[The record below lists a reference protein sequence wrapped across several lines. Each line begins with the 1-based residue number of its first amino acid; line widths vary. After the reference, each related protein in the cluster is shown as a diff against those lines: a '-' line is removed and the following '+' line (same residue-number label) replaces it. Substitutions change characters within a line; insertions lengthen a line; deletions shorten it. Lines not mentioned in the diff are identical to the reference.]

1 MSCIDQIDGEYTD
14 KRRFLIFDYCG
25 NFEYFRQKQNGYEAK
40 ETKSLTENIFS
51 KRIRI
56 AMNLQEAAYSDAQYQ
71 EWRETLV
78 DTCRKQICTLN
89 PELIEVRLQRQF
101 VEKFQKPD
109 ALNASGKG
117 QGRVDLERLLRL
129 FAHRTQMNTQNDL
142 TTLCMG

>member
-78 DTCRKQICTLN
+78 TPAANRSARSIRN
-89 PELIEVRLQRQF
+89 
-101 VEKFQKPD
+101 
-109 ALNASGKG
+109 
-117 QGRVDLERLLRL
+117 
-129 FAHRTQMNTQNDL
+129 
-142 TTLCMG
+142 